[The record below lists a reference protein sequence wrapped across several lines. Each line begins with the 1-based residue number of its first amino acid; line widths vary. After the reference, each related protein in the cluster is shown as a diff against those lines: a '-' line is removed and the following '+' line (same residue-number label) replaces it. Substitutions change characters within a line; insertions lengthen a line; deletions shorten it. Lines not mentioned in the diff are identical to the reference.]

1 MCGLMGSERDGEG
14 NEEMEMRYGERE
26 VVVLEGG

>member
-1 MCGLMGSERDGEG
+1 MCGLMGEERDEEG
-14 NEEMEMRYGERE
+14 NEEMEMRYGERK